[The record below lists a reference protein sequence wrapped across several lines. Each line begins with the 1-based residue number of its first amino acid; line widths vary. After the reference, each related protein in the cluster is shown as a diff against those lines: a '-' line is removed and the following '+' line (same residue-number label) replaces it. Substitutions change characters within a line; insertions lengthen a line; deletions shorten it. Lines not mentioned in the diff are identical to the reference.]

1 MDIQSVTNSAALSQ
15 LLVGTPAVSGAGL
28 QSSGQAA
35 AQSAVATQVA
45 AASATSVTSEQA
57 QQAVD
62 VVNKV
67 VQIFNSDVEFAVDKQ
82 TGINLVK
89 VIDKD
94 TDEVIRQ
101 LPIEAVVDFART
113 LDSLQGL
120 LVKQKV

>member
-1 MDIQSVTNSAALSQ
+1 MDIQSVTNSAAVSQ
-15 LLVGTPAVSGAGL
+15 LVVGNPAVSGGVS
-28 QSSGQAA
+28 QGVSQAA
-35 AQSAVATQVA
+35 AQPA
-45 AASATSVTSEQA
+45 AASPTPVTLDQA

-120 LVKQKV
+120 LVKQRV